1 MDMAARR
8 FVALVFVLLLGA
20 CSLRS
25 AMNAM
30 TSPEDRAF
38 AQAMVDSLK
47 GNNQAWLERHF
58 HPDLWA
64 ESGKQLGGVPALYPP
79 APGPTELVSYS
90 FNSNNIGSASAERTQ
105 EFTLVTEGGG
115 RWAVTR
121 FRTRAA
127 GGGPAQIVQWSVVP
141 HRTEPA
147 ELAML
152 KTMDKAVPW
161 IWAGVV
167 AMLLLIAGI
176 VVLIVRHN
184 RRRRD
189 PPIGQHPG
197 AP

>member
-8 FVALVFVLLLGA
+8 FFALVFVLLLGA
-20 CSLRS
+20 CSLRG

-38 AQAMVDSLK
+38 AQAMVANLRSD
-47 GNNQAWLERHF
+47 NEAWLERHF
-58 HPDLWA
+58 DPDLWA
-64 ESGKQLGGVPALYPP
+64 ESGKRLSEVPALYPS

-90 FNSNNIGSASAERTQ
+90 FNSSNIGSASAERTQ

-121 FRTRAA
+121 FRTEAT
-127 GGGPAQIVQWSVVP
+127 GGRPARVVQWSVVP
-141 HRTEPA
+141 HATEPP
-147 ELAML
+147 ELAIL

-161 IWAGVV
+161 IWGGVIV
-167 AMLLLIAGI
+167 MLLLVAGI

-189 PPIGQHPG
+189 PPIGQHPR